1 VNDRRIVVGVRDDG
15 LRDKGDRALARVAER
30 QVWLLAGQSSIPS
43 GSEFLVCV
51 PRGQVRVPVGTVL

>member
-30 QVWLLAGQSSIPS
+30 QVWLLASQSSIPS
-43 GSEFLVCV
+43 RSE
-51 PRGQVRVPVGTVL
+51 GTMD